1 MKRNV
6 NLPSPA
12 LNAPLRAW
20 SDYLGWVSATA
31 DFQMV
36 GGVCQCTVAMPEGQ
50 TLEVQAAT
58 PDLLAKQVMA
68 DLTANMVVPPT
79 MDRSGTSSLQD
90 APKHPKLPKQHQE
103 QQQLQQVELGQDEPR
118 PEIPEG
124 LQTQASP
131 QEVSMRSHY
140 EPALPRASQAPRSA
154 PVSSTKGTLQTV
166 GVYVPVAMHEA
177 LKAVAEEQGKKFSVL
192 VREMVESGYE
202 RFEDAIEERSGRKVL
217 DSYEQKVASY
227 DGQSEQWMARLDR
240 KLSLELK
247 LTAKEYGRSASQIVG
262 GLLAEELSHCPQAQT
277 VASFLS
283 ATAQAASGTAQAVST
298 TAARVIA
305 DPAEVVRAQAEIA
318 GLVGPKA
325 NELANHLGLP
335 GKRRLVNEVLVG
347 IVRAPGVLM
356 RNVAEYFQVSPE
368 AMNEAVSLN
377 FRQLAAPS
385 FKAPNGQPRMLTEP
399 VSWEEAVRALRLP
412 HDEEAQLLALGD

>member
-12 LNAPLRAW
+12 LSAPLRAW

-31 DFQMV
+31 DFQVV
-36 GGVCQCTVAMPEGQ
+36 GGVCRCTVAMPEGQ
-50 TLEVQAAT
+50 ILEVQAAT

-79 MDRSGTSSLQD
+79 MDRSTTSSLHD
-90 APKHPKLPKQHQE
+90 APKQPKQPKQRQK
-103 QQQLQQVELGQDEPR
+103 QQQQGEPGQDEPG
-118 PEIPEG
+118 PVIPEG

-154 PVSSTKGTLQTV
+154 SVSSTKGTLQTV
-166 GVYVPVAMHEA
+166 GVYVPVAMHEV

-192 VREMVESGYE
+192 VREMVERGHE
-202 RFEDAIEERSGRKVL
+202 RFEDAIEEHSGRKVL
-217 DSYEQKVASY
+217 DGYEQKVASY

-262 GLLAEELSHCPQAQT
+262 GLLAEELSHCPQAQAVST
-277 VASFLS
+277 
-283 ATAQAASGTAQAVST
+283 TAQAVAT

-305 DPAEVVRAQAEIA
+305 DPAEVVRAQAAIA
-318 GLVGPKA
+318 GFVGPKA

-356 RNVAEYFQVSPE
+356 RDVAEYFQVSPE

-385 FKAPNGQPRMLTEP
+385 FKAPNGQPRVLTEP
-399 VSWEEAVRALRLP
+399 VSWEEAVKALHLP
-412 HDEEAQLLALGD
+412 HDEEAQLLGLGD

>member
-6 NLPSPA
+6 NLPSPS

-31 DFQMV
+31 DFQVV
-36 GGVCQCTVAMPEGQ
+36 GGVCRCTVTMPEGQ
-50 TLEVQAAT
+50 ILEVQAAT

-79 MDRSGTSSLQD
+79 MDRSTTSSLQD
-90 APKHPKLPKQHQE
+90 APKQPKQHQK
-103 QQQLQQVELGQDEPR
+103 QQQQGEPGQDEPG
-118 PEIPEG
+118 PVIPEG

-154 PVSSTKGTLQTV
+154 SVSSTKGTLQTV
-166 GVYVPVAMHEA
+166 GVYVPVAMHEV

-192 VREMVESGYE
+192 VREMVERGYE

-217 DSYEQKVASY
+217 DGYEQKVASY

-262 GLLAEELSHCPQAQT
+262 GLLAEELSHCPQAQAVST
-277 VASFLS
+277 I
-283 ATAQAASGTAQAVST
+283 AQAVAT

-305 DPAEVVRAQAEIA
+305 DPAEVVRAQAAIA

-356 RNVAEYFQVSPE
+356 RDVAEYFQVSPE

-385 FKAPNGQPRMLTEP
+385 FKAPNGQPRVLTEP
-399 VSWEEAVRALRLP
+399 VSWEEAVKALHLP
-412 HDEEAQLLALGD
+412 HDEEAQLLGLGG

>member
-6 NLPSPA
+6 NLPPPA

-31 DFQMV
+31 DFEMV
-36 GGVCQCTVAMPEGQ
+36 GGVCRCTVAMPEGQ
-50 TLEVQAAT
+50 ILEVQAAT
-58 PDLLAKQVMA
+58 PDLLAKQVMT
-68 DLTANMVVPPT
+68 DLTANLVVPPT
-79 MDRSGTSSLQD
+79 IDGLALSSLQD
-90 APKHPKLPKQHQE
+90 ARKPQRNPQSK
-103 QQQLQQVELGQDEPR
+103 QQQLQQGEPGQDEPK
-118 PEIPEG
+118 PLIPEG

-154 PVSSTKGTLQTV
+154 PVTSTKGTLQTV
-166 GVYVPVAMHEA
+166 GVYVPVAMHET

-217 DSYEQKVASY
+217 DGYEQKVASY

-277 VASFLS
+277 VASSLS
-283 ATAQAASGTAQAVST
+283 PTAQAVST

-305 DPAEVVRAQAEIA
+305 DPAEVARVQAEIA

-385 FKAPNGQPRMLTEP
+385 FKATQSQPRVLTEP
-399 VSWEEAVRALRLP
+399 VSWEEAVKALHLP